1 MVTGKTR
8 TGSVFILSVAFAA
21 LSATSVWAG
30 DESDYRPPQPNPGVT
45 AGSGLPSV
53 IPGIGTYA
61 GSISALRVPG
71 AGIYFMVERS
81 GYKQT
86 RPHLAPKARI
96 IKIKAGDSACRYEA
110 GVCVIRP

>member
-8 TGSVFILSVAFAA
+8 AGSVFILTIAFAA
-21 LSATSVWAG
+21 LSATSLWAVDG
-30 DESDYRPPQPNPGVT
+30 LDDRPSQPDPVVT

-71 AGIYFMVERS
+71 AGIYFMIERS
-81 GYKQT
+81 GYKQI
-86 RPHLAPKARI
+86 RPRLAPKARI
-96 IKIKAGDSACRYEA
+96 IKVKADDSACRYES

>member
-1 MVTGKTR
+1 MVTGKIR
-8 TGSVFILSVAFAA
+8 TGSVFILTVAFAA
-21 LSATSVWAG
+21 LSATSLWAG
-30 DESDYRPPQPNPGVT
+30 DEFDYRPPQTNPGAS

-71 AGIYFMVERS
+71 AGIYFMIERS
-81 GYKQT
+81 GYKQA

-96 IKIKAGDSACRYEA
+96 IKVEAHDSACRYEA